1 MVRAYASELLA
12 DDGTTKVITADL
24 RQPDVV
30 LKELRGLIDFE
41 QPAGLLMTAVL
52 HFVADPAD
60 PWGLVERYVNAPAP
74 SSPASR
80 WQAGSSGVKRGQ
92 AGMQVRA
99 GPAPA
104 ACSPLAGSIRGGD
117 AGALH
122 RPECLRCDTERRM
135 LVDGLPD
142 RRVHGGERQPGVAF
156 FPRSG
161 EDRAEPL
168 LCVRDPH
175 SHGGR
180 DSGDQSLLDAA
191 GAQRAQTGQ
200 PGKDAG

>member
-1 MVRAYASELLA
+1 LLA

-24 RQPDVV
+24 RPPDVV
-30 LKELRGLIDFE
+30 LKELRGLIDLE
-41 QPAGLLMTAVL
+41 QPLAG
-52 HFVADPAD
+52 
-60 PWGLVERYVNAPAP
+60 R
-74 SSPASR
+74 
-80 WQAGSSGVKRGQ
+80 VKRGQ

-122 RPECLRCDTERRM
+122 RPGCLRCDAERRM

-191 GAQRAQTGQ
+191 GTQRGQARQ